1 MIIGR
6 GNQSYYPEELGATK
20 ENKDD
25 ACFSPAKRKEKNYFI
40 TRSILGNAHRDNS

>member
-1 MIIGR
+1 VIIGR

-25 ACFSPAKRKEKNYFI
+25 ACFSPAKRRKRKTTSLQEAF
-40 TRSILGNAHRDNS
+40 